1 MPRLASQ
8 KQRDELKRLS
18 KNAKS
23 KERRLQEKI
32 DEISMEDFGF
42 DSSLKTAYKDK
53 TLTYKEANESIKQ
66 LKKFSNRLYGVVGIG
81 SKDEVT
87 GKNDIY
93 VQKDKLKEA
102 QVMLTE
108 TNEFYSRLNI
118 ALSKSQYVPVNIYKG
133 EYKPQK
139 GQDFSDPRIFREM
152 LLRSESAKPYLL
164 RTPQGKIIGGGEY
177 LSKNLL
183 NTLIDIGSYKV
194 IKSNKELTDLTK
206 QLSTRRDEMRAIK
219 MASAK
224 ENYLRGLEKNFGNVI
239 ASKVF
244 SKVRNLSNNE
254 FLYLFYT
261 TEAFTFSFLYSE
273 NELTAR
279 LDAITSQLEAFKK
292 GKKTDEGYKTFI
304 KEMDDLLPSEE

>member
-18 KNAKS
+18 KNAQS

-42 DSSLKTAYKDK
+42 DSSLKSAYKDK

-102 QVMLTE
+102 QVLLTE
-108 TNEFYSRLNI
+108 TNEFYSRLNV
-118 ALSKSQYVPVNIYKG
+118 ALSKSQYAPVNIYKG
-133 EYKPQK
+133 EYKTQK
-139 GQDFSDPRIFREM
+139 GQDLSDPRIFREM
-152 LLRSESAKPYLL
+152 LLTSESAKPFLL
-164 RTPQGKIIGGGEY
+164 RTPKGKIIGGGEY
-177 LSKNLL
+177 LSKSNLES
-183 NTLIDIGSYKV
+183 LIDIGSYKT
-194 IKSNKELTDLTK
+194 IKSNKDLTDLTK
-206 QLSTRRDEMRAIK
+206 SLTRRMDDMRAVK
-219 MASAK
+219 MANAK
-224 ENYLRGLEKNFGNVI
+224 ENYIKGLEKNYGELLSSRI
-239 ASKVF
+239 IPTI
-244 SKVRNLSNNE
+244 RNLTSNE

-261 TEAFTFSFLYSE
+261 TEAFTFGFMY
-273 NELTAR
+273 NEDNLSAR
-279 LDAITSQLEAFKK
+279 INAIESTVEAFKK
-292 GKKTDEGYKTFI
+292 GTNEGYKTFI
-304 KEMDDLLPSEE
+304 KEMGDLLPTEE